1 MARGLAN
8 CKRGGMNAKIDTDV
22 VIVGAGF
29 SGLYMLH
36 SVRGL
41 GLNARVI
48 EAADDVGGT
57 WYWNRYPG
65 ARCDVPSMEY
75 SYGWDDDLQQEWEW
89 TERYA
94 TQPEIL
100 SYMEHVTQRFDLRK
114 DITFKTRVTASCFD
128 ESTDTWAVTT
138 DADEQIRCHFVVMAT
153 GCLSSM
159 NLPEFAGRDDFAGR
173 SFHTGQW
180 PHEAV
185 DFSGRR
191 VVVIGTGSSAIQSI
205 PHIASEASHVT
216 VMQRT
221 PNYTIPANNQ
231 PLDPS
236 EVAEIKADYRTWRAK
251 ARDSTAAFG
260 GHRPRVD
267 VSAKATS
274 DEERLERFE
283 ERWALGG
290 LGFGGAF
297 NDLMLDP
304 ESNALAADFFRSKV
318 AEIVDDPELSAK
330 LSPNTIIGCKRICV
344 DTDYLATYNRPNVS
358 LVDVSETPIERITA
372 SGVMTDGVE
381 HEADDIVY
389 ATGFDAMTGTI
400 ERIDIAGRGGLS
412 LRDKWSAGPLTYL
425 GLGVEGFP
433 NLFLITG
440 PGSPSV
446 LTNMIASIEQHV
458 EWIRDLI
465 GSMTDQGLSTVE
477 ADGEAEAK
485 WVDHVNAVAGLT
497 LFNDCSS
504 WYLGANVPGKPRVFM
519 PLIGFPDYKA
529 KCDEVAATGYD
540 GWVLE

>member
-1 MARGLAN
+1 
-8 CKRGGMNAKIDTDV
+8 MNAQIDTDV

-29 SGLYMLH
+29 AGLYMLH

-41 GLNARVI
+41 GLSARVI

-75 SYGWDDDLQQEWEW
+75 SYGWDDELQQEWEW

-100 SYMEHVTQRFDLRK
+100 SYVEHVTARFDLRK
-114 DITFKTRVTASCFD
+114 DITFETRVTASRFD
-128 ESTDTWAVTT
+128 ESTDTWTVKT
-138 DADEQIRCHFVVMAT
+138 DADEQIRCRFVVLAT
-153 GCLSSM
+153 GCLSST
-159 NLPEFAGRDDFAGR
+159 NLPEFDGRDDFAGR

-180 PHEAV
+180 PHEKV
-185 DFSGRR
+185 DFTDRR

-205 PHIASEASHVT
+205 PQIAAEAGHVT

-221 PNYTIPANNQ
+221 PNYTIPARNQ
-231 PLDPS
+231 SLDPK
-236 EVAEIKADYRTWRAK
+236 EVKEIKANYRTWRAK
-251 ARDSTAAFG
+251 ARDATAAFG

-267 VSAKATS
+267 VSAKAIS

-283 ERWALGG
+283 DRWALGG
-290 LGFGGAF
+290 LGFGGVF

-318 AEIVDDPELSAK
+318 AEIVEDPELSEK
-330 LSPNTIIGCKRICV
+330 LSPDTVFGCKRMCV

-372 SGVMTDGVE
+372 AGVVADGVE
-381 HEADDIVY
+381 YEADDIVY

-400 ERIDIAGRGGLS
+400 ERIDIVGRGGLS

-425 GLGVEGFP
+425 GLGVESFP

-477 ADGEAEAK
+477 ADGESEAK
-485 WVDHVNAVAGLT
+485 WVDYVNAVAGLT
-497 LFNDCSS
+497 LFNNCSS

-519 PLIGFPDYKA
+519 PLIGFPDYKV
-529 KCDEVAATGYD
+529 KCDEVAAAGYD
-540 GWVLE
+540 GWVLN